1 MLRATNYCT
10 FPYSYDFANRFRTGE
25 MPIGFATYTATYNQL
40 KVFATEIEGLW
51 SFYPMPGIMDED
63 GNINNASV
71 SSVSAIV
78 MIVGCDKKAGSW
90 SFMKWHAG
98 ADCQIDYSNEM
109 VAILGPSAKHATAN
123 EKALLEMPWTA
134 DELEQLEF
142 QFNNLASIPNYPG
155 NYIVDRYLKF
165 AFLDAYND
173 KKDPAKSIEY
183 YVSTINKEIARKR
196 DEFDLETLQYGDDVC
211 PTLANKRLRQA
222 EAEMIA
228 AKEAPT
234 YNEDIYGVIYRDIMK
249 LIESH
254 ETEDYASLTGYANSL
269 EELSHANGNTSFD
282 KAIRYMRDAAAAL
295 KVYENYK

>member
-1 MLRATNYCT
+1 
-10 FPYSYDFANRFRTGE
+10 
-25 MPIGFATYTATYNQL
+25 MPVLNFHI
-40 KVFATEIEGLW
+40 
-51 SFYPMPGIMDED
+51 YPMPGIMDEN

-90 SFMKWHAG
+90 NFMKWHAG

-183 YVSTINKEIARKR
+183 YVTTINKEIARKR
-196 DEFDLETLQYGDDVC
+196 EEFDLETLSYEGLDQPC

-228 AKEAPT
+228 AKAATT
-234 YNEDIYGVIYRDIMK
+234 YNEEIYGALYKDIIK
-249 LIESH
+249 LVGNY
-254 ETEDYASLTGYANSL
+254 ETEDYASITAYANTL
-269 EELSHANGNTSFD
+269 ETLSHENGNTSFD
-282 KAIRYMRDAAAAL
+282 KAIGYMRDAAAAL